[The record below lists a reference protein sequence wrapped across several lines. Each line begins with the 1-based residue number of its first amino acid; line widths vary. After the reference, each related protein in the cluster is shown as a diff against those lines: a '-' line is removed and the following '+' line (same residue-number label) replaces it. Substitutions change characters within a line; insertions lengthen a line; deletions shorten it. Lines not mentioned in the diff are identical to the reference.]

1 MALKII
7 KKEKNEYCRSG
18 KALES
23 IQHTT
28 AIWGLTNSGRRYFSS
43 YSHTISNLSAHM
55 LKGQHKICKGDNSLQ
70 SATVKALCREQIFIK
85 CNLPFPC

>member
-7 KKEKNEYCRSG
+7 KEEKKNEYCRSG

-28 AIWGLTNSGRRYFSS
+28 VIWGLTNSGRKYFSS

-55 LKGQHKICKGDNSLQ
+55 LKGSTKFAREPTLFSL
-70 SATVKALCREQIFIK
+70 LE
-85 CNLPFPC
+85 